1 MEIISIELSNKTMF
15 MPLRSVD
22 QEEKIVLVSTHG
34 SLTLLIRIVYTTL
47 LMRVSAN
54 IGPHYQGFDEGS
66 SRRCDFHLNT

>member
-1 MEIISIELSNKTMF
+1 MEIISIELSNITMF

-22 QEEKIVLVSTHG
+22 QAEKIVPVSTHG

-47 LMRVSAN
+47 LTKEPLN

-66 SRRCDFHLNT
+66 RRRCDFHLNT